1 MKSIVNE
8 FHEGNCATLY
18 QYYGAHLTK
27 KGTQFAVYAPN
38 ARFVSV
44 VGDFNDWNG
53 YEHPMKRKDDGTWE
67 LTVTDAKLNQKYK
80 YRITDCHDF
89 TTDKS
94 DPFGFSSEHRP
105 KTASVITNLSDFK
118 WTDSKYLK
126 NRTNSHTSPMN
137 VYEVHLGAWMRK
149 PNGETHSYEELID
162 HLIPYLMKH
171 KYTHVEFMPL
181 TEYPFDGSWGYQ
193 STGYF
198 CTTSRYGTP
207 KQLKKLV
214 NELHKFN
221 IGVIFDLV
229 LAHFVKDSHG
239 LAYFDGTPLYEYPSK
254 LDAISEW
261 DTHNFDLWKEE
272 VRSFLISAGNF
283 WIEEFHFDGLRIDAV
298 SNIIYWGGNS
308 EKGPNEGALNFIKR
322 FNHEIHSRNK
332 GVMIIAEDSSSF
344 GNVTK
349 PSEFGGLGFDYKWD
363 LGWMNDTL
371 KYYGKDPVYR
381 KHHHNDITFSMSY
394 FYSEKFM
401 LPLSHDEVVHGK
413 GTIIN
418 KMWGTYEQKFAQCK
432 NLFTY
437 MYTHPGKKLSFM
449 GNELAQFR
457 EFDELRECDFGVLSF
472 PIHAAY
478 NRFMIDLHSVYQYYP
493 ALWALDYS
501 TNGFYW
507 IDADNAQSSVYSY
520 CRRDEKETLI
530 IILNMMPTSYEHFM
544 VGVPEKGNYIEV
556 LNSDQD
562 IYAGYNMCNYEELK
576 THDYHIHG
584 FEQAIDVRIAP
595 FASIILRKK
604 NDKKTKKTK
613 KDTNI

>member
-1 MKSIVNE
+1 MKNIVNE
-8 FHEGNCATLY
+8 FHEGNCATLFK
-18 QYYGAHLTK
+18 YYGAHVTK
-27 KGTQFAVYAPN
+27 DGTRFALYAPN
-38 ARFVSV
+38 AKFVSV
-44 VGDFNDWNG
+44 VGDFNGWNG
-53 YEHPMKRKDDGTWE
+53 YKHPMIRKDDGTWE
-67 LTVTDAKLNQKYK
+67 ITILEAKFNQTYK
-80 YRITDCHDF
+80 FRITDCYNV
-89 TTDKS
+89 TVDKS

-105 KTASVITNLSDFK
+105 KTANIITNLSDFK
-118 WTDSKYLK
+118 WTDSKYMK
-126 NRTNSHTSPMN
+126 NRTNSSNSPMN
-137 VYEVHLGAWMRK
+137 IYEIHLGAWIRK
-149 PNGETHSYEELID
+149 PNGETHSYEEVIE
-162 HLIPYLMKH
+162 HLIPYLLKH

-207 KQLKKLV
+207 IQLKKLV

-239 LAYFDGTPLYEYPSK
+239 LANFDGTPLYEYPSIV
-254 LDAISEW
+254 DAISEW

-308 EKGPNEGALNFIKR
+308 EKGTNEGALDFIKR
-322 FNHEIHSRNK
+322 FNFEIHNRNK

-349 PSEFGGLGFDYKWD
+349 PSEEGGLGFDYKWD

-371 KYYGKDPVYR
+371 KYYGRDPVYR
-381 KHHHNDITFSMSY
+381 KSHHNDITFSMSY
-394 FYSEKFM
+394 FYKEKFL

-432 NLFTY
+432 NLYTY

-457 EFDELRECDFGVLSF
+457 EFDELRECDFGILQF

-478 NRFMIDLHSVYQYYP
+478 NRFMIDLNSVYQHYS
-493 ALWALDYS
+493 ALWSLDYS
-501 TNGFYW
+501 TNGFKW
-507 IDADNAQSSVYSY
+507 IDADNAQDSIYSY
-520 CRRDEKETLI
+520 YRRDEKETLI
-530 IILNMMPTSYEHFM
+530 IILNMTPISYEHFM
-544 VGVPEKGNYIEV
+544 VGVPVKGSYTEV

-562 IYAGYNMCNYEELK
+562 IYAGYNMCNYEALK
-576 THDYHIHG
+576 THEYHIHG

-604 NDKKTKKTK
+604 NVKSTIKIK
-613 KDTNI
+613 KDTSI